1 MSPHRRLLQFKQLI
15 ELGISFSREHIR
27 RLEEAGKFPKRIRLS
42 PQKIAWF
49 EDEILTWV
57 SERDAERHTPSD
69 DDDD

>member
-15 ELGISFSREHIR
+15 ELGISFSRDGSKR
-27 RLEEAGKFPKRIRLS
+27 PANFPSAFVSALK
-42 PQKIAWF
+42 KIAWF

-69 DDDD
+69 DDDE

>member
-42 PQKIAWF
+42 SQK
-49 EDEILTWV
+49 DCV
-57 SERDAERHTPSD
+57 V
-69 DDDD
+69 